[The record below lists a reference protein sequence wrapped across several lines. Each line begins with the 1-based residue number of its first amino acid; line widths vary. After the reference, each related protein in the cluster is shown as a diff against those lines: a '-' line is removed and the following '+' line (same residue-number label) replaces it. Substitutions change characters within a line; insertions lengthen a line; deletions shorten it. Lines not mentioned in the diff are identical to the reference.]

1 MDVALTVAGI
11 VLIVVGLRDMFH
23 TLLHPSG
30 KGDLSQWVLR
40 GMWKASKA
48 IGHRLGSGVGPAA
61 MVAVIIL
68 WVMLQSVGWA
78 LIYYPHIPGGFTYS
92 SGIDPAVYP
101 DAVEALYVSL
111 LTLGTLGYGD
121 MVATD
126 PWIRLAS
133 PLEALTG
140 FALITA
146 ALTWFTQVHPP
157 LLRRRSLALEL
168 KGLADVAYAETIHE
182 LDAAA
187 VTRVL
192 DTLTSDV
199 GKVRVDFTQH
209 TEGFYF
215 LEPDQDLALPRQLP
229 YALQL
234 RDAALKADH
243 PGVRLSAQRLSL
255 ALQQLGDKLKKD
267 FLHTGESVE
276 EVFAAYAADHGQN
289 SAPDPLTPGDVGRQA

>member
-1 MDVALTVAGI
+1 MDVALTIGGV
-11 VLIVVGLRDMFH
+11 VLIVFGLRDMFH

-30 KGDLSQWVLR
+30 KGNLSQWVFR
-40 GMWKASKA
+40 GMWNASKA

-61 MVAVIIL
+61 MVAVIIQ
-68 WVMLQSVGWA
+68 WVIFQSVGWA
-78 LIYYPHIPGGFTYS
+78 LIYYPHIPDGFMYS
-92 SGIDPAVYP
+92 SGIDAAAYP
-101 DAVEALYVSL
+101 DAVEALYISL

-121 MVATD
+121 VVATD

-133 PLEALTG
+133 PMEALTG

-146 ALTWFTQVHPP
+146 ALTWFTQVYPP
-157 LLRRRSLALEL
+157 LLRRRSLALEI
-168 KGLADVAYAETIHE
+168 KGLADVAYAESISTF
-182 LDAAA
+182 DAGD

-215 LEPDQDLALPRQLP
+215 LEPDQNLALPCQLP

-234 RDAALKADH
+234 RDAALNTGH
-243 PGVRLSAQRLSL
+243 PSVLLSAQRLSL
-255 ALQQLGDKLKKD
+255 ALQQLGDKLKED

-276 EVFAAYAADHGQN
+276 EIFAAYAADHEQP
-289 SAPDPLTPGDVGRQA
+289 SRP

>member
-1 MDVALTVAGI
+1 MDVALTVAG
-11 VLIVVGLRDMFH
+11 VALIAIGLRDMFH

-30 KGDLSQWVLR
+30 RGDLSRWVLR
-40 GMWKASKA
+40 GMWKTSKML
-48 IGHRLGSGVGPAA
+48 GHRLGSGVGPAA
-61 MVAVIIL
+61 MVTVIVL
-68 WVMLQSVGWA
+68 WVVLQAVGWA

-92 SGIDPAVYP
+92 SGIDPAAYP
-101 DAVEALYVSL
+101 DAVEAVYVSL

-126 PWIRLAS
+126 PWVRLAA

-157 LLRRRSLALEL
+157 LLRRRSLALDL
-168 KGLADVAYAETIHE
+168 KGLADVSYAESISE
-182 LDAAA
+182 LDVEA

-192 DTLTSDV
+192 DALTSEA
-199 GKVRVDFTQH
+199 GKIRVDFTQH

-215 LEPDQDLALPRQLP
+215 LEPDQDLALPCQLP

-234 RDAALKADH
+234 RDAALEADH
-243 PGVRLSAQRLSL
+243 PDVRLSAQRL
-255 ALQQLGDKLKKD
+255 AGAIQQLGDKLKED
-267 FLHTGESVE
+267 FLHTGESLE
-276 EVFAAYAADHGQN
+276 EIFAAYAADHGQKPR
-289 SAPDPLTPGDVGRQA
+289 A